1 MNGKEN
7 PTNQKGTCLM
17 KNASLSTIY
26 TTLTNVGFENK
37 DAIMEELYAEIHR
50 GDTRK
55 AANAAIY
62 DTVWPIVAEALGQTT
77 NPVTVAELWEAVKD
91 ADEAADFT
99 KNKLSYGLTHQWADK
114 VNKIEGKVNAYTLK
128 A

>member
-1 MNGKEN
+1 
-7 PTNQKGTCLM
+7 M

-26 TTLTNVGFENK
+26 TALTSVDFKDK

-50 GDTRK
+50 GDARK

-62 DTVWPIVAEALGQTT
+62 DTVWPVVAEALGQTT

-91 ADEAADFT
+91 VVGPAAFT

>member
-7 PTNQKGTCLM
+7 PPNQKGTCLM

-26 TTLTNVGFENK
+26 TTLTNVDFENK

-50 GDTRK
+50 GDARK

-62 DTVWPIVAEALGQTT
+62 DAAWPIVAEALGQTT
-77 NPVTVAELWEAVKD
+77 DPVTVAKLWEAVKD
-91 ADEAADFT
+91 AVDTSTFT
-99 KNKLSYGLTHQWADK
+99 KNKLSFGLTNQWADR
-114 VNKIEGKVNAYTLK
+114 VNKIEGKVNSYTLK
-128 A
+128 G

>member
-1 MNGKEN
+1 
-7 PTNQKGTCLM
+7 M

-26 TTLTNVGFENK
+26 TTLTNVDFENK

-50 GDTRK
+50 GDARK

-62 DTVWPIVAEALGQTT
+62 DAAWPIVAEALKETA
-77 NPVTVAELWEAVKD
+77 NAEYPVTVARLWDAVKD
-91 ADEAADFT
+91 AVDTSTFT
-99 KNKLSYGLTHQWADK
+99 KNKLSFGLTNQWADR
-114 VNKIEGKVNAYTLK
+114 VNKIEGKVNSYTLK

>member
-1 MNGKEN
+1 
-7 PTNQKGTCLM
+7 M

-26 TTLTNVGFENK
+26 TALTSVDFENK

-50 GDTRK
+50 GDARK
-55 AANAAIY
+55 AANAAVY
-62 DTVWPIVAEALGQTT
+62 DTVWPIVAEALGQTE
-77 NPVTVAELWEAVKD
+77 NPVTVAELWETVKD
-91 ADEAADFT
+91 TVDTSAFT